1 MIRTLLFSAVLAF
14 IVSCSTSKQIERAVS
29 VGNYDEAINDA
40 IGKLRTNKDK
50 KSKTDFIVM
59 LQEAYIKATERDL
72 NEIDFLKNDNNP
84 ENYIRIYDMYIGLHN
99 RQERIKPLLPLY
111 ANNKEVK
118 FALNDYNNEIIA
130 FKDKSSEQLYNNASA
145 LLKSNN
151 KMDFRFAFEQ
161 FQQIEHI
168 NPNFKDVRQLME
180 MAHQKGTDFVIVNM
194 VNDTEKVIPA
204 RLEADLLNFSTYGLN
219 NLWTVYHNT
228 PIEDVKYDYNM
239 LVNLRQINV
248 SPEQVKERQ
257 IIKEKQIADG
267 KKNLLDD
274 KGNTVKDSLGNAVQ
288 VDNMKTVRCEY
299 YEFKQFKA
307 VQVTGNVEYINLNTQ
322 QLEDAFPVTSE
333 FVFEHIY
340 ATSQGDRRA
349 LDNDLLPFLQRRSV
363 PFPTEEQ
370 MIYDTGEDLKAQL
383 KRIINSYSFSR

>member
-50 KSKTDFIVM
+50 KSKTDYIVM
-59 LQEAYIKATERDL
+59 LQEAYTKATERDL
-72 NEIDFLKNDNNP
+72 NEIDFLKKDNNP
-84 ENYIRIYDMYIGLHN
+84 ENYIRIYDMYIDLHN

-111 ANNKEVK
+111 VNNKEVK

-239 LVNLRQINV
+239 LVNLR
-248 SPEQVKERQ
+248 
-257 IIKEKQIADG
+257 
-267 KKNLLDD
+267 
-274 KGNTVKDSLGNAVQ
+274 
-288 VDNMKTVRCEY
+288 
-299 YEFKQFKA
+299 
-307 VQVTGNVEYINLNTQ
+307 
-322 QLEDAFPVTSE
+322 
-333 FVFEHIY
+333 
-340 ATSQGDRRA
+340 
-349 LDNDLLPFLQRRSV
+349 
-363 PFPTEEQ
+363 
-370 MIYDTGEDLKAQL
+370 
-383 KRIINSYSFSR
+383 

>member
-14 IVSCSTSKQIERAVS
+14 VVSCSTSKQIERAVS

-59 LQEAYIKATERDL
+59 LQEAYTKANERDL
-72 NEIDFLKNDNNP
+72 NEIDFLKKDNNP

-111 ANNKEVK
+111 VNNKEVK
-118 FALNDYNNEIIA
+118 FAMNDYNNEIIA

-228 PIEDVKYDYNM
+228 PVEDVKYDYNM